1 MKEATIRK
9 GGSFLL
15 EDVPPEE
22 VFTPEDF
29 SEEHQMIISTTEK
42 FIKNEVTPNI
52 EKLEHKDWELSRK
65 LMAQAGELGLLGAEI
80 EEKYG
85 GSQMD
90 MITALLIVE
99 HCSAAGSFG
108 LTLNCHTGIGSEPLI
123 YFGNKAQKAKYLPGI
138 ARGETIGAYALT
150 EPGAGSD
157 AMSLKTTA
165 KLTPDG
171 KYYKLD
177 GAKQFITNAG
187 FADIIFTYAKVDGE
201 KMTAFIL
208 ERGYDGVS
216 TGAEEHKMG
225 LRGSSTCSIFFDGA
239 KVPVENVLFEVGRGH
254 VVMFNV
260 LDIGRFKLGAGSV
273 GVAKLAL
280 ESAVKYSKER
290 VQFNKPICQF
300 GLIKRK
306 IAEMATRIYVAESMI
321 YRAGGLV
328 EAILKTV
335 DHNAE
340 DAGRRAAKG
349 ISEYAIECS
358 INKVYASEMLSYVAD
373 EAVQI
378 YGGYGFIEEYPA
390 ERIHRDNRVFRIFEG
405 TNEINRLIITGWLM
419 RQGLKN
425 EIPLFTAA
433 AEAKE
438 KLQGAKPIKSHAKDG
453 ALEFQH
459 KLTGRAKQVFL
470 WLCGDAAQKY
480 GMAIEEQQEVLGL
493 LADIAQEIYAMDSG
507 LLRARKSIKSVGEK
521 QSKTK
526 IEMVQLYVNDA
537 VVRVA
542 GYARQILAAMETG
555 DNLDKQ
561 INVLNNALE
570 FTPIDGVQLR
580 QAIADR
586 ITEAEKFTCC

>member
-1 MKEATIRK
+1 MKEVTIRK

-29 SEEHQMIISTTEK
+29 TEEHQMIISTTEK

-52 EKLEHKDWELSRK
+52 DKLEHKDWELSRK

-108 LTLNCHTGIGSEPLI
+108 LTLNCHTGIGSEPLV
-123 YFGNKAQKAKYLPGI
+123 YFGNKAQKEKYLPGI
-138 ARGETIGAYALT
+138 ASGKTIGAYALT

-201 KMTAFIL
+201 KMTAFIV

-225 LRGSSTCSIFFDGA
+225 LRGSSTCSIFFDGV
-239 KVPVENVLFEVGRGH
+239 KVPVENVLFEVGKGH

-260 LDIGRFKLGAGSV
+260 LNIGRFKLGAGSV

-306 IAEMATRIYVAESMI
+306 IAEMATRIYVSESMI

-328 EAILKTV
+328 EEILAAV
-335 DHNAE
+335 DRSAE
-340 DAGRRAAKG
+340 DAAGKIAKS
-349 ISEYAIECS
+349 IAEYVIECS

-373 EAVQI
+373 EGVQI
-378 YGGYGFIEEYPA
+378 FGGYGFIEEYPA

-405 TNEINRLIITGWLM
+405 TNEINRLLLTGWLM

-425 EIPLFTAA
+425 QIPLFTAA

-438 KLQGAKPIKSHAKDG
+438 KLQGAKPIKGHAKDS

-459 KLTGRAKQVFL
+459 KLVGRAKQVFL

-526 IEMVQLYVNDA
+526 IEMIQLYVNDA

-542 GYARQILAAMETG
+542 GYARQLLATMETG

-561 INVLNNALE
+561 ISVLNNALE

>member
-1 MKEATIRK
+1 MTEKAIRK

-15 EDVPPEE
+15 EDVPAEE

-29 SEEHQMIISTTEK
+29 SEEHRMLIETAER
-42 FIKNEVTPNI
+42 FVKNEVVPNM

-65 LMAQAGELGLLGAEI
+65 LMLQAGELGLLGCEI

-85 GSQMD
+85 GSQLD
-90 MITALLIVE
+90 MIAPLLIIE
-99 HCSAAGSFG
+99 HLSAAGSFG

-123 YFGNKAQKAKYLPGI
+123 YFGNKAQKEKYLPGI
-138 ARGETIGAYALT
+138 ASGKTIGAYALT

-187 FADIIFTYAKVDGE
+187 FADIIFTYAKVDGQ
-201 KMTAFIL
+201 KMTAFIV
-208 ERGYDGVS
+208 ERGYEGVS
-216 TGAEEHKMG
+216 TGAEEKKMG
-225 LRGSSTCSIFFDGA
+225 LRGSSTCSIFFDGV

-260 LDIGRFKLGAGSV
+260 LNIGRFKLGAGSV

-280 ESAVKYSKER
+280 EAAVKYSKER

-300 GLIKRK
+300 GLIKHK

-328 EAILKTV
+328 EEILAAV
-335 DHNAE
+335 DRSAE
-340 DAGRRAAKG
+340 DAAGKIAKS
-349 ISEYAIECS
+349 IAEYVIECS

-373 EAVQI
+373 EGVQI
-378 YGGYGFIEEYPA
+378 FGGYGFIEEYPA

-405 TNEINRLIITGWLM
+405 TNEINRLLLTGWLM

-438 KLQGAKPIKSHAKDG
+438 KLKTEKPIKAHAKDG

-459 KLTGRAKQVFL
+459 KLVGRAKQVFL

-493 LADIAQEIYAMDSG
+493 LADMAQEIYAMDSG
-507 LLRARKSIKSVGEK
+507 LLRARKSIKSAGEK
-521 QSKTK
+521 ESKTK

-537 VVRVA
+537 MVRIA
-542 GYARQILAAMETG
+542 GYARQVLAAMETG
-555 DNLDKQ
+555 DALEKQ
-561 INVLNNALE
+561 ISVLNNALE
-570 FTPIDGVQLR
+570 FTPVDGVQLR
-580 QAIADR
+580 RAIGDR
-586 ITEAEKFTCC
+586 IIEAEKYTS

>member
-15 EDVPPEE
+15 EDVPAEE

-29 SEEHQMIISTTEK
+29 SEEHRMLIETAER
-42 FIKNEVTPNI
+42 FVKNEIVPNI
-52 EKLEHKDWELSRK
+52 EKLEHKDWDLSRK
-65 LMAQAGELGLLGAEI
+65 LMLQAGELGLLGCEI

-90 MITALLIVE
+90 MITPLLIIE
-99 HCSAAGSFG
+99 HLSAAGSFG

-123 YFGNKAQKAKYLPGI
+123 YFGNKAQKEKYLPAM
-138 ARGETIGAYALT
+138 ARGEKIGAYALT

-165 KLTPDG
+165 KLSPDG

-177 GAKQFITNAG
+177 GTKQFITNAG

-208 ERGYDGVS
+208 ERGFEGVS
-216 TGAEEHKMG
+216 TGAEEKKMG
-225 LRGSSTCSIFFDGA
+225 LRGSSTCSIFFDSV
-239 KVPVENVLFEVGRGH
+239 KVPVENLLFEVGKGH

-260 LDIGRFKLGAGSV
+260 LNIGRFKLAAGSV
-273 GVAKLAL
+273 GVTKLAL
-280 ESAVKYSKER
+280 EAAVKYSKER

-306 IAEMATRIYVAESMI
+306 IAEMVAKTYMAESMV
-321 YRAGGLV
+321 YRTGGLV
-328 EAILKTV
+328 EKILAAV
-335 DHNAE
+335 DRSAD
-340 DAGRRAAKG
+340 DAARKVAKS

-358 INKVYASEMLSYVAD
+358 INKVYASEILSYVAD

-378 YGGYGFIEEYPA
+378 FGGYGFIEEYPA

-405 TNEINRLIITGWLM
+405 TNEINRLIISGWLM
-419 RQGLKN
+419 RKGLSN

-433 AEAKE
+433 EEAKE
-438 KLQGAKPIKSHAKDG
+438 KLQGAKPFKLSPKDG
-453 ALEFQH
+453 ALGYQH
-459 KLTGRAKQVFL
+459 KLVDRAKQVFL
-470 WLCGDAAQKY
+470 WLCGTAAQKY

-493 LADIAQEIYAMDSG
+493 LADMAQEIYAMESG
-507 LLRARKSIKSVGEK
+507 LLRALKSIKSTGEK

-526 IEMVQLYVNDA
+526 IDMVRLYTNDA
-537 VVRVA
+537 MVKIA
-542 GYARQILAAMETG
+542 GYAMQLAAAMETG
-555 DNLDKQ
+555 EALDNQLVILK
-561 INVLNNALE
+561 NALD
-570 FTPIDGVQLR
+570 FTPINGVQLR
-580 QAIADR
+580 SEIADR
-586 ITEAEKFTCC
+586 IIEAEKYTC

>member
-1 MKEATIRK
+1 MTGKAIRK

-15 EDVPPEE
+15 EDVPANE

-29 SEEHQMIISTTEK
+29 GEEHKMLIETAER
-42 FIKNEVTPNI
+42 FVKNEIVPNM

-65 LMAQAGELGLLGAEI
+65 LMLQAGELGLLGCEI

-85 GSQMD
+85 GSQLD
-90 MITALLIVE
+90 MIAPLLIIE
-99 HCSAAGSFG
+99 HLSAGGSFG

-123 YFGNKAQKAKYLPGI
+123 YFGNKAQKEKYLPGI
-138 ARGETIGAYALT
+138 ASGKTIGAYALT

-177 GAKQFITNAG
+177 GTKQFITNAG
-187 FADIIFTYAKVDGE
+187 FADIIFTYAKVDGQ
-201 KMTAFIL
+201 KVTAFIV
-208 ERGYDGVS
+208 ERGFEGVS
-216 TGAEEHKMG
+216 TGAEEKKMG
-225 LRGSSTCSIFFDGA
+225 LRGSSTCSIFFDGV

-254 VVMFNV
+254 IVMFNV
-260 LDIGRFKLGAGSV
+260 LNIGRFKLGAGSV

-280 ESAVKYSKER
+280 EAAVKYSKER

-300 GLIKRK
+300 GLIKHK

-328 EAILKTV
+328 EEILTAV
-335 DHNAE
+335 DRSAE
-340 DAGRRAAKG
+340 DAAGKIAKS
-349 ISEYAIECS
+349 IAEYVIECS

-373 EAVQI
+373 EGVQI
-378 YGGYGFIEEYPA
+378 FGGYGFIEEYPA

-405 TNEINRLIITGWLM
+405 TNEINRLLLTGWLM

-438 KLQGAKPIKSHAKDG
+438 KLKTERPIKAHAKDG

-459 KLTGRAKQVFL
+459 KLIGRAKQVFL

-493 LADIAQEIYAMDSG
+493 LADMAQEIYAMDSG
-507 LLRARKSIKSVGEK
+507 LLRARKSIKSAGEK
-521 QSKTK
+521 ESKTK

-537 VVRVA
+537 MVRIA
-542 GYARQILAAMETG
+542 GYARQLLAAMETG
-555 DNLDKQ
+555 DTLDKQ
-561 INVLNNALE
+561 IGILNNALE
-570 FTPIDGVQLR
+570 STPLDGVQLR
-580 QAIADR
+580 KAIGDR
-586 ITEAEKFTCC
+586 IIEAEKYTC